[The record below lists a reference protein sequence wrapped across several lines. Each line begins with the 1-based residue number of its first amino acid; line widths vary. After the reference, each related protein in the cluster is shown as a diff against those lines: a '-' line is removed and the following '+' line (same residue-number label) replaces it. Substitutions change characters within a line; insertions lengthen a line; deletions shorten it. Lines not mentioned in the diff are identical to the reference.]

1 MARNGGGAVCRGR
14 AWLCARTFDREA
26 FLCCAN
32 RRHARH
38 LRART
43 HHQRGRPNPDRRSLS
58 VGSRADRWI
67 ARHRDHAFLLVA
79 PRDCHH
85 NGVGHGGELCP
96 ALPHHVWS
104 ADPGI
109 AGESVARPRLGDFHQ
124 RDLWCDLRVRRRLGR
139 PCRRADRA
147 GILAVRRPRHSLSD
161 PGVCRGHGRRCRFV
175 CRTGRRRRCDRDAE
189 RSVAVGDLSRRRR
202 RTGVCSCHHLHQVPA
217 ARSHVRKR
225 GLVPMSKQNSNWS
238 RRRFLGNF
246 AFASTAIATGVG
258 SWVVRPDWANAA
270 ESPIKVGIA
279 TDLTGPIGYAGNAD
293 ANVAKMVVKEIND
306 AGGLL
311 GRPLELF
318 IEDTASN
325 ESVAVGNVRKL
336 IQRDKVDLVLGGITS
351 SMRNA
356 IKDVIVARG
365 KTLYIY
371 PQLYEGKECT
381 PYLFCTGPTPAQ
393 QCDEFIPW
401 LIKNGGKKFALPSAN
416 YVWPHTLNVYARKVI
431 EASGGEVVFEEYYP
445 LDQVDFSATVNRV
458 ISNKVDV
465 VFNTVIPP
473 GVGPFFKQLYEAGFL
488 KNGGRLACV
497 YYDENTLNINQAN
510 EIEGLAS
517 CLDYFKVLTKND
529 PVSAKI
535 QAAYDKDFP
544 GTFLFAAGSAAT
556 GTYRGLKLWEA
567 AVKEAGKVD
576 RDSVAAALDHAKI
589 AEGPGGPAEMV
600 PGQRHC
606 KMKMYTAVAK
616 GGNYD
621 IVARSAGLVDPKE
634 CLWIGF

>member
-1 MARNGGGAVCRGR
+1 MIDNDTR
-14 AWLCARTFDREA
+14 
-26 FLCCAN
+26 
-32 RRHARH
+32 
-38 LRART
+38 
-43 HHQRGRPNPDRRSLS
+43 
-58 VGSRADRWI
+58 
-67 ARHRDHAFLLVA
+67 
-79 PRDCHH
+79 
-85 NGVGHGGELCP
+85 
-96 ALPHHVWS
+96 
-104 ADPGI
+104 
-109 AGESVARPRLGDFHQ
+109 
-124 RDLWCDLRVRRRLGR
+124 
-139 PCRRADRA
+139 
-147 GILAVRRPRHSLSD
+147 
-161 PGVCRGHGRRCRFV
+161 
-175 CRTGRRRRCDRDAE
+175 
-189 RSVAVGDLSRRRR
+189 LSRRR
-202 RTGVCSCHHLHQVPA
+202 L
-217 ARSHVRKR
+217 
-225 GLVPMSKQNSNWS
+225 
-238 RRRFLGNF
+238 LGNI
-246 AFASTAIATGVG
+246 ALGGTAIATGAA

-270 ESPIKVGIA
+270 AGPIKVGIA
-279 TDLTGPIGYAGNAD
+279 TDLTGPIAYAGNAD
-293 ANVAKMVVKEIND
+293 ANVARMVIKEIND
-306 AGGLL
+306 GGGLL
-311 GRPLELF
+311 GRPLELL

-336 IQRDKVDLVLGGITS
+336 IQRDKVDMVLGGITS

-431 EASGGEVVFEEYYP
+431 EENGGEVVFEEYYP
-445 LDQVDFSATVNRV
+445 LDQIDFSSTVNRI

-497 YYDENTLNINQAN
+497 YYDENTLSINQPN

-517 CLDYFKVLTKND
+517 CLDYFKAVAAED
-529 PVSAKI
+529 PASAKI
-535 QAAYDKDFP
+535 QAAYDKQFP
-544 GTFLFAAGSAAT
+544 GTFLFAAGAAAT

-576 RDSVAAALDHAKI
+576 RESVAAALDHAKI
-589 AEGPGGPAEMV
+589 AEGPGGPSEMV
-600 PGQRHC
+600 PGKRHC

-616 GGNYD
+616 NGNYE
-621 IVARSAGLVDPKE
+621 IVGRSAGLVDPKE
-634 CLWIGF
+634 C